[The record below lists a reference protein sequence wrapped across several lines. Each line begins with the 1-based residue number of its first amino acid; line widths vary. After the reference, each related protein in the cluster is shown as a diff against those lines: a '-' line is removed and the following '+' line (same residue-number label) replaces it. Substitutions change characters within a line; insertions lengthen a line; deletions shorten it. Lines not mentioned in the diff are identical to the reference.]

1 MSSLVESFEKAVV
14 KLRRRRVSK
23 TLFDRYRG
31 EVQRGP
37 FAGLKLDRKN
47 TASKGQLGLKIFG
60 LYESVVVNAIEQHG
74 PFGDLVNIGA
84 CDGYFTL
91 GLLRGGLVRRSICFE
106 AVATRQRAITRYAQN
121 NQLDDRVIVLGTAD
135 ENIGQEISKHEF
147 VSKNS
152 LMICDIEGA
161 EFELLTA
168 NFLSQLTGA
177 TMIVELH
184 DRIAGQS
191 LELRQQLIDRLPENY
206 QHTILTW
213 QPPDFSGIRDI
224 EELSDN
230 DRALAVSEGRKQ
242 RGEWLMA
249 WPVNKMN

>member
-23 TLFDRYRG
+23 TLFDRYDG

-47 TASKGQLGLKIFG
+47 SASKGQLGLKIFG
-60 LYESVVVNAIEQHG
+60 LYESVVVEAIEKFG

-91 GLLRGGLVRRSICFE
+91 GLLRSELAKRSICFE
-106 AVATRQRAITRYAQN
+106 TVRSRQKAIQRYAADN
-121 NQLDDRVIVLGTAD
+121 DLDDRVVVLGTAD
-135 ENIGQEISKHEF
+135 ERIGAQIARYDFEPRR
-147 VSKNS
+147 S

-161 EFELLTA
+161 EFELLTKR
-168 NFLSQLTGA
+168 FLEQLIGA
-177 TMIVELH
+177 TMIIELH
-184 DRIAGQS
+184 DRIGGQS
-191 LELRQQLIDRLPENY
+191 LEQRERLISRLPENY
-206 QHTILTW
+206 EHEILTW
-213 QPPDFSGIRDI
+213 QPPDFTGITDF

-230 DRALAVSEGRKQ
+230 DRALATSEGRKS
-242 RGEWLMA
+242 RGEWLLA
-249 WPVNKMN
+249 WPA